1 MAKMSTDGS
10 RPTSRTLRPSMP
22 QKKVLTDICW
32 KMTEPQQCLV
42 IIWETWQ
49 RAQGVDLASQSELVL
64 EQVRSTEVLP
74 QDTEHPLLTPQDT
87 FGAGIHRLDLPWHIH
102 ITSHGCLIG
111 LGSGE
116 FGSQVDDLCS
126 LSHSSGH
133 SWAVFTVWQVAL
145 SYWGETAIWV
155 LLPWAIVLG
164 LQQFLRWWCVSSG
177 IHINART
184 QGYQAEHCL
193 LRTWSILFTSLISGF
208 NVFLISVFRHSA

>member
-1 MAKMSTDGS
+1 MAVIPLAEHYAPPCHKKSTDWYLLKNDRATTVLSDNLRNMTKGS
-10 RPTSRTLRPSMP
+10 RRWPGLPIRISAGTSPIHGGPPTGH
-22 QKKVLTDICW
+22 
-32 KMTEPQQCLV
+32 
-42 IIWETWQ
+42 
-49 RAQGVDLASQSELVL
+49 RASAVNTTRHL
-64 EQVRSTEVLP
+64 
-74 QDTEHPLLTPQDT
+74 
-87 FGAGIHRLDLPWHIH
+87 GAGIHRLDLPWHIH
-102 ITSHGCLIG
+102 ITSH
-111 LGSGE
+111 
-116 FGSQVDDLCS
+116 DLCS

>member
-1 MAKMSTDGS
+1 MTKGS
-10 RPTSRTLRPSMP
+10 RRWPGLPIRISAGTSPIHGGPPTGH
-22 QKKVLTDICW
+22 
-32 KMTEPQQCLV
+32 
-42 IIWETWQ
+42 
-49 RAQGVDLASQSELVL
+49 RASAVNTKRHL
-64 EQVRSTEVLP
+64 
-74 QDTEHPLLTPQDT
+74 
-87 FGAGIHRLDLPWHIH
+87 GAGIHRLDLPWHIH

-164 LQQFLRWWCVSSG
+164 LQQFLRWWCVFCLML
-177 IHINART
+177 
-184 QGYQAEHCL
+184 HCL
-193 LRTWSILFTSLISGF
+193 PQVSLSLHTFFFFALELNCRFKGWVVECEALSIGSFSNNILSFIFNACHAYCMGWCELLLSLPWKWETLNIF
-208 NVFLISVFRHSA
+208 